1 MYGVKRCRVKSRL
14 CILSALK
21 FYRAAAGE
29 IGDADIVVT
38 GVPDESRSHALRKG
52 TDTAPDILRSA
63 SNESEFFVRDD
74 KMIPTVPMK
83 GTLEGK
89 RVFDAGNIKR
99 DQVYEHISSIV
110 KAGKMPVTIGG
121 DHSLTTDVLAAVS
134 KSSGKKLSLLYFD
147 AHPDFVSSTRGYY
160 GSVMTDSADH
170 VDFVKSMTIGTRAAE
185 PEEIENAKN
194 ACLQM
199 VTPIDIVELG
209 VHRVAEMILS
219 KTTGNKVY
227 VSIDLDCVDPA
238 SAPGV
243 SVPSPGGL
251 TTADLLFLLTKVM
264 GAGNVAGFDIVEL
277 SPDYDLNNMTAY
289 LAARILTE
297 CIASLKI

>member
-1 MYGVKRCRVKSRL
+1 M
-14 CILSALK
+14 K
-21 FYRAAAGE
+21 FYRAGATAMDG
-29 IGDADIVVT
+29 ANIVIT
-38 GVPDESRSHALRKG
+38 GVPDESRSHASRKG
-52 TDTAPDILRSA
+52 TETGPDTLRSA
-63 SNESEFFVRDD
+63 SNESEFFVRDG
-74 KMIPTVPMK
+74 KVIPTVPMK
-83 GTLEGK
+83 GTLDGK

-99 DQVYEHISSIV
+99 DQVYEHTRGIIKV
-110 KAGKMPVTIGG
+110 GKIPVTIGG
-121 DHSLTTDVLAAVS
+121 DHSLTTDVLGAMN
-134 KSSGKKLSLLYFD
+134 KSEGKLSLLYFD
-147 AHPDFVSSTRGYY
+147 AHPDFVSSVRGYY
-160 GSVMTDSADH
+160 GSVMTDSQEH
-170 VDFVKSMTIGTRAAE
+170 IDFAKSMTIGTRAAE
-185 PEEIENAKN
+185 PEEIENAKKFG
-194 ACLQM
+194 LQI

-209 VHRVAEMILS
+209 VHRVAEMIRT
-219 KTTGNKVY
+219 KTAGNAVY

-264 GAGNVAGFDIVEL
+264 SAGNIVGFDIVEL

>member
-1 MYGVKRCRVKSRL
+1 M
-14 CILSALK
+14 K
-21 FYRAAAGE
+21 FYRAAAGT
-29 IGDADIVVT
+29 ISDANVVVT

-52 TDTAPDILRSA
+52 TGTAPDTLRSA
-63 SNESEFFVRDD
+63 SNESEFFVRDG
-74 KMIPTVPMK
+74 KMIPTIPMK
-83 GTLEGK
+83 GALEGK

-99 DQVYEHISSIV
+99 EGVYEHTLGII
-110 KAGKMPVTIGG
+110 KAGKVPVTIGG
-121 DHSLTTDVLAAVS
+121 DHSLTTDVLAAIS
-134 KSSGKKLSLLYFD
+134 KSAGCKLSLLYFD
-147 AHPDFVSSTRGYY
+147 AHPDFVSSTRNYY
-160 GSVMTDSADH
+160 GSVMTDSQGH
-170 VDFVKSMTIGTRAAE
+170 VDFQKSMTIGTRAAE
-185 PEEIENAKN
+185 PEEIKNAKS
-194 ACLQM
+194 AGLQI

-219 KTTGNKVY
+219 KTVGNKVY

-264 GAGNVAGFDIVEL
+264 NVGNVAGFDIVEL

>member
-1 MYGVKRCRVKSRL
+1 M
-14 CILSALK
+14 A
-21 FYRAAAGE
+21 
-29 IGDADIVVT
+29 DANIVIT

-52 TDTAPDILRSA
+52 TETAPDTLRAA
-63 SNESEFFVRDD
+63 SNESEFFVRDG
-74 KMIPTVPMK
+74 KVIPTVPMR
-83 GTLEGK
+83 GTLDGK
-89 RVFDAGNIKR
+89 RVFDTGNIKR
-99 DQVYEHISSIV
+99 EQVGEHTLGIA
-110 KAGKMPVTIGG
+110 KAGKIPVTIGG
-121 DHSLTTDVLAAVS
+121 DHSLTADVLGAMNRA
-134 KSSGKKLSLLYFD
+134 KGKLSLLYFD
-147 AHPDFVSSTRGYY
+147 AHPDFVSSVRGYY
-160 GSVMTDSADH
+160 GSVMTDSQDH
-170 VDFVKSMTIGTRAAE
+170 IDFEKSMTIGTRAAE
-185 PEEIENAKN
+185 PEEIENAKR
-194 ACLQM
+194 AGLQI

-209 VHRVAEMILS
+209 VHKVAEAILS
-219 KTTGNKVY
+219 KTAGSRVY

-264 GAGNVAGFDIVEL
+264 SAGNVAGFDIVEL

>member
-1 MYGVKRCRVKSRL
+1 MRL
-14 CILSALK
+14 LSALK
-21 FYRAAAGE
+21 FYRATAAT
-29 IGDADIVVT
+29 IADANIVIT

-52 TDTAPDILRSA
+52 TETAPDTLRAA
-63 SNESEFFVRDD
+63 SNESEFFVRDG
-74 KMIPTVPMK
+74 KVIPTVPMR
-83 GTLEGK
+83 GTLDGK
-89 RVFDAGNIKR
+89 RVFDAGNIKK
-99 DQVYEHISSIV
+99 DQVYEHTLGV
-110 KAGKMPVTIGG
+110 ARAGKIPVTIGG
-121 DHSLTTDVLAAVS
+121 DHSLTTDVLGAMNKA
-134 KSSGKKLSLLYFD
+134 KGKLSLLYFD
-147 AHPDFVSSTRGYY
+147 AHPDFVSSVRGYY
-160 GSVMTDSADH
+160 GSVMTDSQDH
-170 VDFVKSMTIGTRAAE
+170 IDFSKSMTIGTRAAE
-185 PEEIENAKN
+185 PEEIENAKK
-194 ACLQM
+194 AGLQV

-209 VHRVAEMILS
+209 VHKVAETILS
-219 KTTGNKVY
+219 KTAGNRVY

>member
-1 MYGVKRCRVKSRL
+1 M
-14 CILSALK
+14 K
-21 FYRAAAGE
+21 FYRATAATMA
-29 IGDADIVVT
+29 DANIVIT

-52 TDTAPDILRSA
+52 TDTAPDTLRAA
-63 SNESEFFVRDD
+63 SGESEFFVRDG
-74 KMIPTVPMK
+74 KTIPTVPMR

-89 RVFDAGNIKR
+89 RMFDAGNIKR
-99 DQVYEHISSIV
+99 EQVYEHTLGII
-110 KAGKMPVTIGG
+110 KAGKIPVAIGG
-121 DHSLTTDVLAAVS
+121 DHSLTTDVLAAAS
-134 KSSGKKLSLLYFD
+134 KTLGKKLSLLYFD
-147 AHPDFVSSTRGYY
+147 AHPDFVSSARNYY
-160 GSVMTDSADH
+160 GSVMTDSQDH
-170 VDFVKSMTIGTRAAE
+170 IDFGKSMTIGTRAAE
-185 PEEIENAKN
+185 PEEIENARK
-194 ACLQM
+194 AGLQI
-199 VTPIDIVELG
+199 VTPIDIVEMG

-219 KTTGNKVY
+219 KTAGSKTY
-227 VSIDLDCVDPA
+227 ISIDLDCVDPA

-264 GAGNVAGFDIVEL
+264 AAGNVAGFDIVEL

>member
-1 MYGVKRCRVKSRL
+1 
-14 CILSALK
+14 LK
-21 FYRAAAGE
+21 FHRADAGSLH
-29 IGDADIVVT
+29 DSNIVIT

-52 TDTAPDILRSA
+52 TETGPDTLRSA
-63 SNESEFFVRDD
+63 SNASEFFVRDG
-74 KMIPTVPMK
+74 KIIPTVPMR

-99 DQVYEHISSIV
+99 EQIYEHTLGII
-110 KAGKMPVTIGG
+110 KAGKVPVTIGG
-121 DHSLTTDVLAAVS
+121 DHSLTADVLAAAS
-134 KSSGKKLSLLYFD
+134 KVRGKLSLLYFD
-147 AHPDFVSSTRGYY
+147 AHPDFVSSVRGYY
-160 GSVMTDSADH
+160 GSIMTDSQDRI
-170 VDFVKSMTIGTRAAE
+170 DFEKSMTIGTRAAE
-185 PEEIENAKN
+185 QEEVENARKVG
-194 ACLQM
+194 LQM
-199 VTPIDIVELG
+199 ITPIDIVDLG
-209 VHRVAEMILS
+209 VHKVAEMMLA
-219 KTTGNKVY
+219 KTAGKRVY

-264 GAGNVAGFDIVEL
+264 SAGNIIGFDIVEL
-277 SPDYDLNNMTAY
+277 SPDYDVNNMTAY